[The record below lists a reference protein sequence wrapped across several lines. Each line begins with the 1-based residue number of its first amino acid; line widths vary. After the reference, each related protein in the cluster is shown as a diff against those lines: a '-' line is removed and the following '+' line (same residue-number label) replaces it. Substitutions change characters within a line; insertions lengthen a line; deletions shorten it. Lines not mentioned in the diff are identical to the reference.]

1 MKQIRRILAILG
13 IVLLVSMYLITLFCA
28 VFDTGNDMAMFK
40 ASVTCTIL
48 VPILIPLFTDWPKA
62 GRKRS
67 CRRRCGRWK
76 KKKIS
81 NNSTYCQILFP
92 QNQKV
97 HGQIKSDKT

>member
-48 VPILIPLFTDWPKA
+48 VPILIWGYTVIYRLAKGRQEKELQETLRQMAGLPREVEQIVNLRENLF
-62 GRKRS
+62 
-67 CRRRCGRWK
+67 
-76 KKKIS
+76 
-81 NNSTYCQILFP
+81 
-92 QNQKV
+92 
-97 HGQIKSDKT
+97 

>member
-48 VPILIPLFTDWPKA
+48 VPILNWGYTVIYRLAK
-62 GRKRS
+62 GRQEKELQETLRQME
-67 CRRRCGRWK
+67 K
-76 KKKIS
+76 EK
-81 NNSTYCQILFP
+81 
-92 QNQKV
+92 NQ
-97 HGQIKSDKT
+97 Q

>member
-48 VPILIPLFTDWPKA
+48 VPILIWGYTVIYRLAK
-62 GRKRS
+62 GRQEKELQETLRQME
-67 CRRRCGRWK
+67 K
-76 KKKIS
+76 EK
-81 NNSTYCQILFP
+81 
-92 QNQKV
+92 NQ
-97 HGQIKSDKT
+97 Q